1 MLAQGS
7 EGVRAALLEGASSV
21 ASQAAVLVRAVIEEL
36 TETCSGVLKQL
47 RGITA
52 TYRCG
57 HTRRLSQ
64 VMWLL

>member
-1 MLAQGS
+1 M
-7 EGVRAALLEGASSV
+7 ALLEGASSV

-52 TYRCG
+52 TYRCCRTCKTYM
-57 HTRRLSQ
+57 HSIRSA
-64 VMWLL
+64 W